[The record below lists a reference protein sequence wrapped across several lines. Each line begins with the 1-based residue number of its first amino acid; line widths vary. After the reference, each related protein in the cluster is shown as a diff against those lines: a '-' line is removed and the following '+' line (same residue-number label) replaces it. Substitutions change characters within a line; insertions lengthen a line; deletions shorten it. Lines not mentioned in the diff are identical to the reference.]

1 MTRDLR
7 YAVRTLLRSPGF
19 AATALLSIALGIGAS
34 TAIFSL
40 VDTVLLRPLAIA
52 NPEQLVSLAWKGN
65 ALANGWG
72 TGYVMSYPMC
82 RDLESAGAVFDG
94 VFCRHPAT
102 VNFSTG
108 DRHDPVRADVVTG
121 SYFPVLAVRPALGR
135 LIDPSDDV
143 TPGAHPVAVLSYAHW
158 QNRLGGASDIV
169 GRTVLVNNYPMT
181 VIGVAPEGF
190 SGVDPHVPPDLWI
203 PATMAVQAA
212 NIDGYWNRLLDRRA
226 AWLHAFGRLKPGL
239 TADDARVAL
248 RPWFQE
254 VLDADTRREGFPVV
268 SAEQRRDFL
277 ASILDVL
284 PAPRGLSSV
293 RGALERPLWT
303 LMGGTVLLLLLAALN
318 IAGLLVA
325 RGAARTRELTTRM
338 AIGATSGNIVRQ
350 LLVESA
356 VIAAAGGAL
365 GLVLAPAFSRALLSY
380 LSPGGGLDAPIDLR
394 ALAFSVIAVV
404 VTSMVSGVAPAL
416 QGGRITLAGSLNE
429 RARVGS
435 PAAVRWRKAIVA
447 GQLAFTLVLLIGAGL
462 FVQTLLRLHD
472 QAGFATRNLLM
483 VSIDPPASGYAAAD
497 AERVMRDV
505 LRRLNDLPV
514 VERAAVANASLL
526 TGAASMISVTLQAD
540 RRVASS
546 RAVSRMRIGP
556 GFFATLGTPIVA
568 GRDFDERDVR
578 PPGAAPVAYRSVIV
592 NESFARRYFEGR
604 SPVGARLGLGNR
616 PDTPTSIEI
625 IGVVKNFSRRTLRE
639 ADLDQLFVPFW
650 DQNSGDGAFYV
661 KLRDDSEA
669 AVSTLRTTIAEI
681 DPALPVRL
689 TAIDDQIDRALGTE
703 RMLASLSSGFGAI
716 ALLLAMVGL
725 YGVMSFVVTQRT
737 QEIGIRMA
745 LGATRASALW
755 LVLRDAALMIVAGTA
770 IALPAAWALRRL
782 VEAELFGVSAFDVP
796 TVVIA
801 SATLAAA
808 ALGAALLPGWRVA
821 SIHPTEAMRL

>member
-19 AATALLSIALGIGAS
+19 TATALLSIALGIGAT

-40 VDTVLLRPLAIA
+40 VDRVLLRSLAIP

-65 ALANGWG
+65 ALAMGWG

-94 VFCRHPAT
+94 AFCRHPAT
-102 VNFSTG
+102 VNFSIG
-108 DRHDPVRADVVTG
+108 DRHDPVLAEVVTG

-143 TPGAHPVAVLSYAHW
+143 TPGGHPVAVLSYAHW

-181 VIGVAPEGF
+181 VIGVAPESF
-190 SGVDPHVPPDLWI
+190 SGVDPHAPPDLWI

-212 NIDGYWNRLLDRRA
+212 NIDAYWNRLLDRRA
-226 AWLHAFGRLKPGL
+226 AWLHAFGRLKPAL
-239 TADDARVAL
+239 TADDARAAL

-284 PAPRGLSSV
+284 PARRGLSSV

-303 LMGGTVLLLLLAALN
+303 LMGGTLLLLLLAALN
-318 IAGLLVA
+318 IAGLLLA

-338 AIGATSGNIVRQ
+338 AIGATRGNIVRQ

-365 GLVLAPAFSRALLSY
+365 GLVIAPAVSRVLLSY

-394 ALAFSVIAVV
+394 ALAFSVLAVV

-416 QGGRITLAGSLNE
+416 QGGRISLAGSLNE
-429 RARVGS
+429 RSRVGS
-435 PAAVRWRKAIVA
+435 PTAVRWRKAIVA
-447 GQLAFTLVLLIGAGL
+447 GQMAFTLVLLIGAGL

-505 LRRLNDLPV
+505 SRRLSDLPA
-514 VERAAVANASLL
+514 VERAAIANASLL
-526 TGAASMISVTLQAD
+526 TGAASMISVTIQAD
-540 RRVASS
+540 RRMVSS

-556 GFFATLGTPIVA
+556 GFFATIGTPLVA

-604 SPVGARLGLGNR
+604 SPIGARLGLGNR

-625 IGVVKNFSRRTLRE
+625 IGVVKDFSRRTMRDG
-639 ADLDQLFVPFW
+639 DLDQLFVPFW
-650 DQNSGDGAFYV
+650 DQNSGDGTFYV
-661 KLRDDSEA
+661 KLQDQRETSVA
-669 AVSTLRTTIAEI
+669 AIRATIAEI
-681 DPALPVRL
+681 DRRC
-689 TAIDDQIDRALGTE
+689 Q
-703 RMLASLSSGFGAI
+703 SG
-716 ALLLAMVGL
+716 
-725 YGVMSFVVTQRT
+725 
-737 QEIGIRMA
+737 
-745 LGATRASALW
+745 
-755 LVLRDAALMIVAGTA
+755 
-770 IALPAAWALRRL
+770 
-782 VEAELFGVSAFDVP
+782 
-796 TVVIA
+796 
-801 SATLAAA
+801 
-808 ALGAALLPGWRVA
+808 
-821 SIHPTEAMRL
+821 